1 MHTLMKTIAL
11 WGLIE
16 KEDRVHDAII
26 ALAFLAILIAPCI
39 AAIFG
44 SSSDSEEPV

>member
-1 MHTLMKTIAL
+1 MHTPIETIAL

-16 KEDRVHDAII
+16 KEDRVHDAIVAI
-26 ALAFLAILIAPCI
+26 AFLAILIAPCI

-44 SSSDSEEPV
+44 SSSDSEEPT